1 MSCHPECSWLC
12 DDPICLA
19 ECMIVAEPPQCTCEN
34 PLIIPVCSVECPP
47 SQCELDQCPVCQTS
61 CTPNTS
67 CGQIQCQQTLTS
79 WACRKPSSCPQPRC
93 ELMCEK
99 PACEYVGTA
108 DPWVKKNDFSWGI
121 LIIGL
126 LALFLWGIN
135 TINVT
140 R

>member
-1 MSCHPECSWLC
+1 
-12 DDPICLA
+12 
-19 ECMIVAEPPQCTCEN
+19 
-34 PLIIPVCSVECPP
+34 
-47 SQCELDQCPVCQTS
+47 
-61 CTPNTS
+61 
-67 CGQIQCQQTLTS
+67 
-79 WACRKPSSCPQPRC
+79 
-93 ELMCEK
+93 LMCEK